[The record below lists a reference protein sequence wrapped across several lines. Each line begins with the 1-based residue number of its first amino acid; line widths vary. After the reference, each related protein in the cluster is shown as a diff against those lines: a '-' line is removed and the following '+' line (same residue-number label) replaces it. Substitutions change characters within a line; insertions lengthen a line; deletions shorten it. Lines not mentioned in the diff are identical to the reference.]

1 MCKVS
6 LFSLALATLNR
17 VKCKFM
23 TTDTSSRVY
32 TISELSTEVQSYLKQ
47 RYPTTIWVQGEVKN
61 YNRNAHKN
69 HIFFELCEKDPD
81 SDKIRARIT
90 AVIFEGMKPRIA
102 ASLAKVKDGF
112 QLQDDIEVKFE
123 CLVDLYPPSGSYQL
137 KIVDIDPVYTLGKIA
152 QQRYVILET
161 LKREGLLDKNKMLP
175 VALVPLKIGLITSY
189 NSAAYHDFLKEL
201 AESHYAFQLFHVNAH
216 MQGHL
221 VEKEI
226 CDGIEL
232 LNQQEVEVIVII
244 RGGGSR
250 SDMSWFDSLKI
261 GKTVAY
267 SQTPVFTGLGH
278 EIDLSVTD
286 LVAHTYQKTPTA
298 IAQHLVELV
307 GEFLIRLE
315 QYGSRVFQRGEEL
328 IREGRGEIRDS
339 TKRLEEMAENRIQQ
353 SGRILLDSAWSLR
366 ESHHRLIR
374 DTLLRLQTGS
384 ARIKIR
390 ASLNIRTAREQI
402 AIFQDRLP
410 RIIEAQLKSKRHRLQ
425 LLEVQRNAL
434 DPMQV
439 LQRGY
444 TLSLNSQ
451 GETLRRLSQVKL
463 GDSITTVLVEGDIKS
478 WVTEKC
484 PRQPGQIASPSTK
497 SKKRPKPPQFPQPI
511 ERQMTLF

>member
-1 MCKVS
+1 METQPNIKI
-6 LFSLALATLNR
+6 
-17 VKCKFM
+17 
-23 TTDTSSRVY
+23 Y
-32 TISELSTEVQSYLKQ
+32 TVSELSVEVQNYLKQ
-47 RYPTTIWVQGEVKN
+47 RYPAAIWVQGEIKN

-102 ASLAKVKDGF
+102 ASLAKVKAGF

-123 CLVDLYPPSGSYQL
+123 CLVDLYPHSGSYQL
-137 KIVDIDPVYTLGKIA
+137 KIVDVDPVYTLGKIA
-152 QQRYVILET
+152 QQRYAILET

-175 VALVPLKIGLITSY
+175 VPLVPLKVGLITSY

-201 AESHYAFQLFHVNAH
+201 AESRYAFQLFHINAH

-250 SDMSWFDSLKI
+250 SDMLWFDSLKI
-261 GKTVAY
+261 GKAVAY

-298 IAQHLVELV
+298 VAQHLVELV
-307 GEFLIRLE
+307 KEFLTRLE
-315 QYGSRVFQRGEEL
+315 RYGSRVFQRGEEL
-328 IREGRGEIRDS
+328 IREGREEVRDS
-339 TKRLEEMAENRIQQ
+339 TERLEEIVENRIQQ
-353 SGRILLDSAWSLR
+353 SRRILLDSAWSLR
-366 ESHHRLIR
+366 ESHHRLIQ
-374 DTLLRLQTGS
+374 DTQLRLQTGS
-384 ARIKIR
+384 TQIKIR
-390 ASLNIRTAREQI
+390 AGLNIRTAREQI
-402 AIFQDRLP
+402 TIFQDRLP

-425 LLEVQRNAL
+425 LLEIQRNAI

-439 LQRGY
+439 LKRGY

-451 GETLRRLSQVKL
+451 GETLRRFSQVKL
-463 GDSITTVLVEGDIKS
+463 GDLITTVLVEGEIKS
-478 WVTEKC
+478 RVLGKS
-484 PRQPGQIASPSTK
+484 PRQQGQTSSTSTEGRK
-497 SKKRPKPPQFPQPI
+497 NLKPPHFPQPI